1 MTIEC
6 YSIDGDECIL
16 RKEYDDAPDS
26 EKFSGKAVIYTNL
39 PLIKKI
45 KHEIAKNK
53 LHPIIV
59 FNGSSRQSMFM
70 EQVNALREKK
80 LFRGSFCLALQKLCD
95 YLKVELDKTLL
106 PDITGDL
113 EYGTTFNRIMDE
125 VLNIEWLDNKKL
137 QHKHVPYPDYN
148 ENWHAKLDPFKRIL
162 LFAQIQKI
170 RNDHPDEDI
179 IFNFIDDKDDILS
192 TLKKYFINYSYM
204 IPHGVT
210 LRLNHYDGSNVSS
223 YASIKGTGRPYKN
236 YRQIVKDM
244 HEHVYNL
251 DAFAE
256 TINQNDKFSE
266 IPAVRQ
272 ILEHEFFVSD
282 PDDVVSCLDKGKIP
296 FVIRKS
302 KSQISGYIM
311 FTAAYK
317 TSQGIFA
324 NRYGINTEGELYK
337 FFDSQI
343 EKMDID
349 SEGIIA
355 ALEREI
361 VITKM
366 IIEKTENL
374 SKIPWKSQPE
384 KKNNDLDYQENGE
397 KEAETNP
404 SELFTPMTKKTKS
417 PQRENKQKSLCSQ
430 LRSCKF
436 FVSSVN
442 NAESELNKKQLP
454 FLIRPS
460 RATSNEYYMFT
471 TVCKTS
477 KGIFNH
483 RYGIDRKG
491 NLYSFDKDGTQKV
504 NIMPKGII
512 ATLKK
517 EIAEETEKIEK
528 VKDIAQITWVPD
540 EYKSSKSSIK
550 GKNRKPEWHLKFFNE
565 NGDSAQVSNTT
576 PTLCKNI

>member
-45 KHEIAKNK
+45 KHESAKNK
-53 LHPIIV
+53 LQKIIV
-59 FNGSSRQSMFM
+59 FNGSNRQSMFM
-70 EQVNALREKK
+70 EQLNALREKSV
-80 LFRGSFCLALQKLCD
+80 FRGSFCLALQRLCD

-106 PDITGDL
+106 PDITRDL

-125 VLNIEWLDNKKL
+125 VLNNVEWLDNKKI
-137 QHKHVPYPDYN
+137 QHIHVPYPDYN

-162 LFAQIQKI
+162 LFAQMQKI

-192 TLKKYFINYSYM
+192 TLEKYFINYSHL

-210 LRLNHYDGSNVSS
+210 LRLNHYDGGSLSL
-223 YASIKGTGRPYKN
+223 YASIKGTGSTYSN

-244 HEHVYNL
+244 HENIYNL
-251 DAFAE
+251 EAFAE
-256 TINQNDKFSE
+256 TINPNKKNSE
-266 IPAVRQ
+266 IPSVRQ
-272 ILEHEFFVSD
+272 ILEHEFFISD
-282 PDDVVSCLDKGKIP
+282 PDDVINCLDNKKTP

-311 FTAAYK
+311 FTAVYK

-324 NRYGINTEGELYK
+324 NRYGINTQGELYK

-343 EKMDID
+343 EKMEID

-355 ALEREI
+355 ALERDI

-397 KEAETNP
+397 NAGETNTLE
-404 SELFTPMTKKTKS
+404 SAS
-417 PQRENKQKSLCSQ
+417 RENRQESLCSQ

-436 FVSSVN
+436 FTSRIN
-442 NAESELNKKQLP
+442 HAESELNKKQLP

-460 RATSNEYYMFT
+460 RASSNEYYLFT

-477 KGIFNH
+477 KGIFYH

-491 NLYSFDKDGTQKV
+491 DLYSFDKDGTQKV
-504 NIMPKGII
+504 NIIPLGII

-517 EIAEETEKIEK
+517 EIVEQTQKIDK
-528 VKDIAQITWVPD
+528 VKDIAQITWIPEED
-540 EYKSSKSSIK
+540 KSSNPSIK
-550 GKNRKPEWHLKFFNE
+550 RKNRKPEWHLKFFNE
-565 NGDSAQVSNTT
+565 NGDSAQVSKIT
-576 PTLCKNI
+576 PTPCKNI